1 MDCSTP
7 SFPVHHQL
15 SELAQVHVHHIGDAI
30 QPSNPLWSPSGP
42 AFKFS
47 QHLDLLQWVSFLHQ
61 VARGLHLQLQHQS
74 FQWIFR
80 TDFLWIVWYD
90 YLAAQWTLKSLLQ
103 HHSSKA
109 SVLRHSACCM
119 VQLLATPWTAEHQ
132 ATLSFTNSWSVH
144 KLMSITL
151 VMPSN
156 HLSLCHPLL
165 LLPSTFRESGS
176 FQMS

>member
-7 SFPVHHQL
+7 VFPVHHQL

-119 VQLLATPWTAEHQ
+119 VQLLHPY
-132 ATLSFTNSWSVH
+132 
-144 KLMSITL
+144 MSTGKAIALTIQTFINKVMSLLFNMLCML
-151 VMPSN
+151 VIAF
-156 HLSLCHPLL
+156 
-165 LLPSTFRESGS
+165 LPRCEVF
-176 FQMS
+176 